1 MKQVFKI
8 APLALAVAAFS
19 TTAIANES
27 NNDGRKHH
35 KPQEGAKISKQ
46 VSVKKDV
53 HYKGGALI
61 LGLIKVDSLGM
72 AVIDQEQEVE
82 DNYSNHDRTDNSA
95 TISNSALRGASGNI
109 ATNVSAGSDNAQSN
123 AAALAAADERFA
135 FGSADAEVFVDQES
149 DNNVSVFTGTLNTA
163 SMSNNA
169 LRGASGNIGV
179 NVAAGAAN
187 VQANS
192 FAGAVASGSMGEA
205 TVSVSQNS
213 KDNSTTFTPEDEV
226 VTLWGSTFERINL
239 QGGYVGGG
247 RGSYDTVG
255 STLDGTAVQTSAVY
269 PEIWIDDGS
278 HDNNDPAELV
288 GHLDFDDENPTG
300 GVFEFDVDGDITPNA
315 RRGGLRFT
323 EAGYQWLSG
332 TSVGVS
338 MQQIHMYQRHQN
350 NASMG
355 DNVLRGAS
363 GNIGVNITAGAGN
376 LQNNSLALSRVN
388 APVTNGE

>member
-19 TTAIANES
+19 TTAIAYES
-27 NNDGRKHH
+27 NNHGRKHH
-35 KPQEGAKISKQ
+35 KPQEGAQISKQ

-53 HYKGGALI
+53 HYKGGALV

-72 AVIDQEQEVE
+72 AVIDQEQEV
-82 DNYSNHDRTDNSA
+82 DNVTSNHDRTDNSA

-135 FGSADAEVFVDQES
+135 FGSADAEVFVDQKS
-149 DNNVSVFTGTLNTA
+149 DDNVSMFTGTLNTA

-205 TVSVSQNS
+205 TVSVSQSSTDNQTTFS
-213 KDNSTTFTPEDEV
+213 PEDKYVTEWSFSHENINLGGKYWGNST
-226 VTLWGSTFERINL
+226 S
-239 QGGYVGGG
+239 
-247 RGSYDTVG
+247 GSYDTVG
-255 STLDGTAVQTSAVY
+255 STITNGTAVQTSDVY
-269 PEIWIDDGS
+269 PEIWIGGGA
-278 HDNNDPAELV
+278 HGQGQELV
-288 GHLDFDDENPTG
+288 GHLDFDDDNPSG
-300 GVFEFDVDGDITPNA
+300 DVFEFDVDGNITPNA
-315 RRGGLRFT
+315 SQGDLRFT
-323 EAGYQWLSG
+323 EAGYQRLSG
-332 TSVGVS
+332 TSTGWTTTVT
-338 MQQIHMYQRHQN
+338 HMYQRHQN

-388 APVTNGE
+388 APTAE